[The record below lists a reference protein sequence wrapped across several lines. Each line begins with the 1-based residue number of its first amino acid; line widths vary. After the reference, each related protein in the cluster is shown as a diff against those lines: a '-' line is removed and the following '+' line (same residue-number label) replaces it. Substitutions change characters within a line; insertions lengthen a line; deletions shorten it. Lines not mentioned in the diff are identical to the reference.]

1 MGRCVACEI
10 GCVTGKWR
18 IPAWKTLGRRAT
30 SPAAASPLCLSRL
43 ACGDGANP
51 AANHCTAWR
60 SILIIPS
67 NRVPPCRPHCSC
79 TGNLQ
84 CMARSPKKVHA
95 VHGMRA
101 PGARP
106 DADFDACCC
115 CAADVAMPSG
125 DSICIVTQ
133 HPLPDRLE
141 QACRLCRVHEPG
153 QSVRPASCSPGGYRE
168 VYVRAWIRLCC
179 FMSEIRQCSLLT
191 LKYVYQHR
199 QYAYYG
205 ADQGTQAAPT
215 VGSSG
220 HPVHDDDGW
229 QE

>member
-1 MGRCVACEI
+1 MQ
-10 GCVTGKWR
+10 
-18 IPAWKTLGRRAT
+18 
-30 SPAAASPLCLSRL
+30 ASLL
-43 ACGDGANP
+43 
-51 AANHCTAWR
+51 
-60 SILIIPS
+60 
-67 NRVPPCRPHCSC
+67 
-79 TGNLQ
+79 
-84 CMARSPKKVHA
+84 VHRKPA
-95 VHGMRA
+95 VHGATTEEVHAMRG
-101 PGARP
+101 PGGARLGQKLI
-106 DADFDACCC
+106 FDACCC

-141 QACRLCRVHEPG
+141 LACRPCRVQIPAS
-153 QSVRPASCSPGGYRE
+153 SVRPMSCSPGGYRE

-199 QYAYYG
+199 QYACYG
-205 ADQGTQAAPT
+205 TAQDTQAAPT

-220 HPVHDDDGW
+220 HLVHDDGW

>member
-1 MGRCVACEI
+1 
-10 GCVTGKWR
+10 
-18 IPAWKTLGRRAT
+18 
-30 SPAAASPLCLSRL
+30 
-43 ACGDGANP
+43 
-51 AANHCTAWR
+51 
-60 SILIIPS
+60 
-67 NRVPPCRPHCSC
+67 
-79 TGNLQ
+79 
-84 CMARSPKKVHA
+84 
-95 VHGMRA
+95 
-101 PGARP
+101 
-106 DADFDACCC
+106 
-115 CAADVAMPSG
+115 MPSG

-141 QACRLCRVHEPG
+141 LACRLRRVYEPG

-179 FMSEIRQCSLLT
+179 FMSEMRQCSLLT